1 MSELKVKTKQELKQE
16 EKAKNREKLKEEN
29 EKLNPPISI
38 GLDIGTM
45 NLVCARSDS
54 ENVKMTRNVFLK
66 VDKENISINEMSNIN
81 YIENGDDIFI
91 IGDDAFQF
99 ANIFGTSVARPM
111 EKGLISPKEIS
122 AIDVLT
128 LMLKGLIGDVSN
140 KDVYVTYS
148 IPASAI
154 DENRSVTYHTK
165 IFARILGSI
174 GLNYSSLN
182 EAMAIIY
189 SECAKENYSGI
200 AISFGAGMANCIDGE
215 TKIPLLD
222 GSIKTIKELCEH
234 GDDKFWVYS
243 CKEDGT
249 ITPGLAYNPRKTG
262 TKEIIRIHLDN
273 DTYLD
278 CTEDHLIMT
287 RDGKFIK
294 ANELKENNSL
304 MPLYTRDCEWIG
316 SKGYLQYYNN
326 KHKYWH
332 MVHSMVRTEY
342 YNIYLKKGYVTHH
355 KNFNKKDNRPENLI
369 ICDKKAHRKFHKE
382 VAKIGGLAAAKKTTK
397 RLKGKTFEEIYGI
410 EKATNIKKKLS
421 NSIKNSTAP
430 QTLKKQRIGQTFN
443 TIFGKEKSNI
453 IKNKMSKKKKGLSYK
468 EIMNDEKMIEKRISE
483 CSEQCNTVKP
493 WLYRKNKINGGTFK
507 KHQTAWNKGLTG
519 NEYKDHYKDGMKNQY
534 SNHKVVKIEKLNIF
548 KDVYDLSVHE
558 HHNFAINNGIF
569 IHNCAIS
576 FRGVEALTFST
587 ARSGDWIDQQVAAD
601 LDMVPNRVTNIKEKY
616 VDLSGNF
623 NIKNKKTKRVVEAL
637 FYYYQSMIDY
647 TIKQIIKEF
656 DKKVD
661 MEIDDEI
668 PIVISGGTSLPKG
681 FVTLFKNVIDS
692 KEIPFQ
698 ISEIRRAKNP
708 LTSVANGLLIK
719 TMADV
724 KNILISKT

>member
-1 MSELKVKTKQELKQE
+1 MSEQEAKTKEELKRE

-45 NLVCARSDS
+45 NLVCARSDN
-54 ENVKMTRNVFLK
+54 ENIKMTRNVFLK

-81 YIENGDDIFI
+81 YIENGEDIFI

-111 EKGLISPKEIS
+111 EKGLISPKELS

-128 LMLKGLIGDVSN
+128 LMLKELIGDISN

-200 AISFGAGMANCIDGE
+200 AISFGAGMAN
-215 TKIPLLD
+215 
-222 GSIKTIKELCEH
+222 
-234 GDDKFWVYS
+234 
-243 CKEDGT
+243 
-249 ITPGLAYNPRKTG
+249 
-262 TKEIIRIHLDN
+262 
-273 DTYLD
+273 
-278 CTEDHLIMT
+278 
-287 RDGKFIK
+287 
-294 ANELKENNSL
+294 
-304 MPLYTRDCEWIG
+304 
-316 SKGYLQYYNN
+316 
-326 KHKYWH
+326 
-332 MVHSMVRTEY
+332 
-342 YNIYLKKGYVTHH
+342 
-355 KNFNKKDNRPENLI
+355 
-369 ICDKKAHRKFHKE
+369 
-382 VAKIGGLAAAKKTTK
+382 
-397 RLKGKTFEEIYGI
+397 
-410 EKATNIKKKLS
+410 
-421 NSIKNSTAP
+421 
-430 QTLKKQRIGQTFN
+430 
-443 TIFGKEKSNI
+443 
-453 IKNKMSKKKKGLSYK
+453 
-468 EIMNDEKMIEKRISE
+468 IS
-483 CSEQCNTVKP
+483 
-493 WLYRKNKINGGTFK
+493 
-507 KHQTAWNKGLTG
+507 
-519 NEYKDHYKDGMKNQY
+519 
-534 SNHKVVKIEKLNIF
+534 
-548 KDVYDLSVHE
+548 
-558 HHNFAINNGIF
+558 
-569 IHNCAIS
+569 IS

-587 ARSGDWIDQQVAAD
+587 ARSGDWIDQQVASD
-601 LDMVPNRVTNIKEKY
+601 LNMVPNRVTNIKEKY
-616 VDLSGNF
+616 IDLSGNF
-623 NIKNKKTKRVVEAL
+623 NINNKKTKRVVEAL

-656 DKKVD
+656 DEKVD

-668 PIVISGGTSLPKG
+668 PIIISGGTSLPKG
-681 FVTLFKNVIDS
+681 FVTLFKNVMDS

-719 TMADV
+719 TMSDV